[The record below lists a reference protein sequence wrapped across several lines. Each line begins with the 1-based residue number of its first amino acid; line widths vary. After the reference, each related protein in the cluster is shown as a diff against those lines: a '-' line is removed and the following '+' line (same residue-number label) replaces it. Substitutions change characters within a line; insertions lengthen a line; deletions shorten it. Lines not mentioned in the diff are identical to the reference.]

1 MKIDPDFSALADL
14 VDQMGAERVNF
25 VMDHSDIFTES
36 DFSVQLEEGIR
47 DFDVNDIE
55 IKEGILFI
63 KNEQFV
69 LYIYDALW
77 NP

>member
-47 DFDVNDIE
+47 DFDVNDIYL
-55 IKEGILFI
+55 IKIETHGVCI
-63 KNEQFV
+63 
-69 LYIYDALW
+69 YI
-77 NP
+77 